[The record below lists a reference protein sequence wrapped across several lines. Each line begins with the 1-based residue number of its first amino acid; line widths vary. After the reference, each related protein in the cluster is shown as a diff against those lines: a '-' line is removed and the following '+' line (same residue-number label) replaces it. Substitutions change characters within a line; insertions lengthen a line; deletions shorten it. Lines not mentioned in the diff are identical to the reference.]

1 MKWFSVHAF
10 TKSSFDTIE
19 GGRANISF
27 QLNAKGAT
35 QFPTLVLSGTITSV
49 ADGTAGE
56 KEAYLCKHQIAYY
69 Y

>member
-1 MKWFSVHAF
+1 MNCFSVHGF
-10 TKSSFDTIE
+10 TRSSFDAIE
-19 GGRANISF
+19 GGRANISL
-27 QLNAKGAT
+27 QLNAKDAT

-56 KEAYLCKHQIAYY
+56 KEAYLCKYQIAYY